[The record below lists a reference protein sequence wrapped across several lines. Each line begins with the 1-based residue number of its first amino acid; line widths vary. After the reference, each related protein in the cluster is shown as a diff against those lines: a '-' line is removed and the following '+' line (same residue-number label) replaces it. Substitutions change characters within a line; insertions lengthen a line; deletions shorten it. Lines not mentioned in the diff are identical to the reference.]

1 MISQDGEVI
10 GEFFPI
16 EPTERRTVIPISDI
30 QEVTIDAVLAAEDG
44 DFYKHTGLDY
54 VGMLRAAFKLITRGR
69 ISGGGSTITQQTVK
83 NMLLTPRGKSNENSK
98 S

>member
-1 MISQDGEVI
+1 MLSQDGEVI

-54 VGMLRAAFKLITRGR
+54 VGMLRAAFKLVTRGR
-69 ISGGGSTITQQTVK
+69 ISGGQYDYPTNREEYALDAREK
-83 NMLLTPRGKSNENSK
+83 N
-98 S
+98 